1 MANKDAET
9 KQSDRNAWLPFEVL
23 GEVFHYLVCED
34 GPLALRN
41 VMFVCKLW
49 YTACIQHP
57 QLWTR
62 IFLDR
67 PFFTYFRDTPI
78 LATCA
83 FLKEWLHRS
92 GSLPLH
98 LRLGGCNDLDYFYP
112 SLHWPR
118 DLSVEAPTRRFALLL
133 EVMKQSDKRYIKRC
147 ESLIWHCVYGDDT
160 LMHVLS
166 IFPPQLP
173 LLRFLSVSRFNHS
186 IDSSFSRC
194 PALAEVELSDHAE
207 ERTFFPGQDF
217 ARVKSLSFNNNGIWI
232 GYDIICIS
240 RFSSLEVLVL
250 SNRADEAKE
259 PEYSHMGIPIIEPLQ
274 LPHLRILTVRG
285 TVPQDILLRLVA
297 PSLRELRIQDDSQG
311 CTSVPRLHTLIPP
324 SCHQIHARFS
334 PMVKVET
341 PNWLWDIESLL
352 AKAPQINILRVSDWV
367 QRELEDLLHGSQTLS
382 GEWIWSMDGIVY
394 HRMVNG
400 MVWKDVHI
408 TSA

>member
-9 KQSDRNAWLPFEVL
+9 KQSNWNVWLPFEVL
-23 GEVFHYLVCED
+23 GEVFHYVVCED

-49 YTACIQHP
+49 YTASTQHP

-62 IFLDR
+62 IFLDC

-78 LATCA
+78 LTTCA
-83 FLKEWLHRS
+83 ILKQWLHRS

-98 LRLGGCNDLDYFYP
+98 LRLGCDDLDYFYP
-112 SLHWPR
+112 SFLCPS
-118 DLSVEAPTRRFALLL
+118 DLSVGDPTGRFARLL
-133 EVMKQSDKRYIKRC
+133 EVMKQSDKGYIKRC

-160 LMHVLS
+160 LALVPS
-166 IFPPQLP
+166 IFPPELP

-186 IDSSFSRC
+186 VDSSFSRC

-207 ERTFFPGQDF
+207 HHPFFPNQDL
-217 ARVKSLSFNNNGIWI
+217 ARVKSLSFNNNGIWVVN
-232 GYDIICIS
+232 DITCIS

-250 SNRADEAKE
+250 SNGEVKK
-259 PEYSHMGIPIIEPLQ
+259 PEYSPIGIPINEPLQ

-285 TVPQDILLRLVA
+285 TVPRDIIRQLVA
-297 PSLRELRIQDDSQG
+297 PSLRELRIEDDSHG
-311 CTSVPRLHTLIPP
+311 CTSFPQVHTLIPP

-334 PMVKVET
+334 PMVKVED
-341 PNWLWDIESLL
+341 PSWLWDIESLL
-352 AKAPQINILRVSDWV
+352 AKAPQINILRVSEWV

-382 GEWIWSMDGIVY
+382 GEWIWSAGGIVH
-394 HRMVNG
+394 HRMVSG